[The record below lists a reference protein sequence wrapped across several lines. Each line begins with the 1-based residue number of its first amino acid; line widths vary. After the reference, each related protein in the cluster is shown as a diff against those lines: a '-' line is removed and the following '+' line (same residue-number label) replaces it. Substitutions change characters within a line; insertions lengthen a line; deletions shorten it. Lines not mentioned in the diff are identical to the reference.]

1 MIGVDPQETVVWMLG
16 VLTQKDLDPKS
27 PGGVCAAFN
36 DRLLD
41 YETRG
46 CQVRTWICDQH
57 YLKSVEKRYKM
68 ADKMLLRTQNLKT
81 WFTGNYNSGRLIWS
95 SLRDMES
102 SAPSSVDVVGVMN
115 LSHRLNEAKKC
126 ILLLSKACSP
136 LPKMPTW
143 RIRSEVLETALRQ
156 DGGYEM
162 ILQCGLRL
170 MAASTAVDHIIDLN
184 LVDLA
189 VSRNDINQDGERH
202 TVKFTFVLHLKELNE
217 SGKKWCPLVFRCLP
231 GYSSIFDRYDCIS
244 WMQQTVLQV
253 CTYTTF
259 TNLTILC
266 EKLKEIQPSSSSS
279 EIFQTAVKQTILPF
293 IQNYGNF
300 TLWTHYSDTQQEQD
314 GNKNDLKLLKN
325 GIQEV
330 WTLLHTHKLD
340 NIAGNMFD
348 CVLNGFGLR
357 NVLFGGSAK
366 DPPHD
371 RHDFMRHYAL
381 IRDTFLARLSN
392 EMDASEIYSDQ
403 FFAEN
408 SLNK

>member
-162 ILQCGLRL
+162 IL
-170 MAASTAVDHIIDLN
+170 
-184 LVDLA
+184 
-189 VSRNDINQDGERH
+189 
-202 TVKFTFVLHLKELNE
+202 
-217 SGKKWCPLVFRCLP
+217 
-231 GYSSIFDRYDCIS
+231 
-244 WMQQTVLQV
+244 
-253 CTYTTF
+253 
-259 TNLTILC
+259 
-266 EKLKEIQPSSSSS
+266 
-279 EIFQTAVKQTILPF
+279 
-293 IQNYGNF
+293 
-300 TLWTHYSDTQQEQD
+300 
-314 GNKNDLKLLKN
+314 
-325 GIQEV
+325 
-330 WTLLHTHKLD
+330 
-340 NIAGNMFD
+340 
-348 CVLNGFGLR
+348 
-357 NVLFGGSAK
+357 
-366 DPPHD
+366 
-371 RHDFMRHYAL
+371 
-381 IRDTFLARLSN
+381 
-392 EMDASEIYSDQ
+392 
-403 FFAEN
+403 
-408 SLNK
+408 